1 MNLKKKRQ
9 MLRKR
14 ALGQIQ
20 LASINLLDCTHV
32 PYTSVTHFLQLN
44 VGKPCGFIVF
54 LFLPLHVLC
63 VYNLLEFSLSDSN
76 RLKTAQCNFYPKLL
90 GTLTGKKKELLSTNM
105 FENQATEDGKHRLRC
120 LNLGT
125 YFLKLWLRK

>member
-9 MLRKR
+9 MLRRR

-32 PYTSVTHFLQLN
+32 PYTNVTHFLQLN

-54 LFLPLHVLC
+54 LFLPLRVLC

-90 GTLTGKKKELLSTNM
+90 GTLTGKKRASE
-105 FENQATEDGKHRLRC
+105 
-120 LNLGT
+120 
-125 YFLKLWLRK
+125 Y